1 MDLTVHNTDVQ
12 RNILIKLNKQIGNS
26 FANISNTKVNSKL
39 CQTAEM
45 ELFPQVVTGF
55 RGKLSCHI
63 SKMKLFAKIVKSEKR
78 FTIFAK
84 NSNLDV

>member
-26 FANISNTKVNSKL
+26 FAKISSTKVNSKL

-45 ELFPQVVTGF
+45 ELFPPVVTGF
-55 RGKLSCHI
+55 RSKLSCHI
-63 SKMKLFAKIVKSEKR
+63 SKMKLFAK
-78 FTIFAK
+78 
-84 NSNLDV
+84 